1 MIISSCARQIRCSKE
16 REKSLCPRLF
26 VTVSFNVNA
35 PTVHFIN
42 PSPGG
47 ETVLSRYL
55 ALKCTKLPASF
66 HLLMRETWYVF
77 GIEETLNSSEN
88 FK

>member
-1 MIISSCARQIRCSKE
+1 MIISSCARQIGCSKE
-16 REKSLCPRLF
+16 HEQSLCLRLF
-26 VTVSFNVNA
+26 VTVNFNVNV

-42 PSPGG
+42 HSPAG

-55 ALKCTKLPASF
+55 ALKCTKLPESF

-77 GIEETLNSSEN
+77 GIEEILNSSEN